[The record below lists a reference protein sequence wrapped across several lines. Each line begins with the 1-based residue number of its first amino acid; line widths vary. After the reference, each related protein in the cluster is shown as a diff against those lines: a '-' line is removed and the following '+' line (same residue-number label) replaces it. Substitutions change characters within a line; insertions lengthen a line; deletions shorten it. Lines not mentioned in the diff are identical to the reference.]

1 MKINAN
7 MIQSEAEAK
16 LFFQWDGNEDPGD
29 TLLTKVFEY
38 KTFFITKAPV
48 KKLFLARLNK
58 LEKMVEAYHFLFKYE
73 QLKSEPLSFDPINFT
88 QEWYEDF
95 NILQIERSRFKNL
108 VFMEMETAAL
118 RSIIEAWMEM
128 EDQYQQI
135 FGAILEKEADDD
147 IIASVE
153 IDPMEL
159 LQELENERKK
169 SPLSG
174 IYLKNNA
181 EQLPKLLKNELKR
194 LNLLSKL

>member
-1 MKINAN
+1 

-16 LFFQWDGNEDPGD
+16 LFFQWNGNEDPGD
-29 TLLTKVFEY
+29 ALLTKVFEY
-38 KTFFITKAPV
+38 KTFFITKAPI
-48 KKLFLARLNK
+48 KKLFFARLNK
-58 LEKMVEAYHFLFKYE
+58 LEKMVEAYHYLFNYE

-88 QEWYEDF
+88 QNWYFDF

-108 VFMEMETAAL
+108 IFMEMKTDAL
-118 RSIIEAWMEM
+118 RSVIEAWMQM

-135 FGAILEKEADDD
+135 YGTIIEKEEKDD

-159 LQELENERKK
+159 LQELENEHSK
-169 SPLSG
+169 SFLSG
-174 IYLKNNA
+174 IYLKNNV

-194 LNLLSKL
+194 LNLLTKL